1 MITPDDKDWT
11 WVIERACPECGFDGS
26 AVPETDV
33 GVLVRKNA
41 SDWVSLLDA
50 GALESGRR
58 RADRWSG
65 LEYACHVRDVYRIY
79 RYRLG
84 LMLDED
90 DPLFPNWD
98 QDRTAAD
105 EDYDG
110 QDPAV
115 VVPELVS
122 AADAM
127 ASALEAITGSMWLRR
142 GRRSDGAS
150 FTVATIARYMVHDP
164 IHHVWDVRSICLP

>member
-11 WVIERACPECGFDGS
+11 WVIERTCPECGFDGS
-26 AVPETDV
+26 AVGPGDV
-33 GVLVRKNA
+33 AGLVRRNA
-41 SDWVSLLDA
+41 ADWGSLLDA
-50 GALESGRR
+50 GALHPGRR

-65 LEYACHVRDVYRIY
+65 LEYACHVRDVFRIY

-90 DPLFPNWD
+90 NPLFPNWD
-98 QDRTAAD
+98 QDRTAV
-105 EDYDG
+105 EENYDA
-110 QDPAV
+110 QEPSAV
-115 VVPELVS
+115 VSDLV
-122 AADAM
+122 AAAEAM
-127 ASALEAITGSMWLRR
+127 ASALEPVTGGAWERT

-164 IHHVWDVRSICLP
+164 IHHVWDVRSVCLP